1 MRTTLLFLAISIG
14 IFAQDKQNATVN
26 EKKDQ
31 PSNSTENNQPKEQ
44 KKDSDQATVMDKEYY
59 EYYFTTLPDSA
70 KLKKEKLEFNLIKTF
85 KTEINKR
92 DYPACKDLLPQITA
106 KSVQYEKVTPES
118 IWVRGI
124 KDVLGYL
131 PYKEY
136 MYIIKFQKYL
146 AYISYETDPSK
157 YVQAP
162 FQMELIFKKDN
173 IFDSKTE
180 SHPTETK

>member
-1 MRTTLLFLAISIG
+1 MRTILLFCVISMG
-14 IFAQDKQNATVN
+14 LSAQTATVTPVI
-26 EKKDQ
+26 EKKD
-31 PSNSTENNQPKEQ
+31 PPVSKENTTQKEAQ
-44 KKDSDQATVMDKEYY
+44 KDESEKQTVMDKEYY

-70 KLKKEKLEFNLIKTF
+70 KLKKEKLEFNLVKTF

-92 DYPACKDLLPQITA
+92 DYPACKELLPQINS
-106 KSVQYEKVTPES
+106 KSIQYEKITSES

-131 PYKEY
+131 PYTDH

-146 AYISYETDPSK
+146 AYVSFEMDPSK

-162 FQMELIFKKDN
+162 FQMELIYKKDN

-180 SHPTETK
+180 NHPVETK